1 MFIDSLIRT
10 IGLTHETGDICMG
23 LTHSASSV
31 LPSFLGSLVALV
43 EALAIVLAVGVTRGW
58 RSAITGAIATLV
70 AVRVIKHRTTSSL
83 PASGVLLGILYCA
96 GVKANAQQLNAPE
109 SVIRKSEARGVSGTI
124 EDPPITAPRAQE
136 EAAPPDD
143 PSASLQQQSGET
155 NSSEPSITHA
165 KPNTENPLNEGRQ
178 TKRILYIMP
187 NFRAVSTDQRL
198 PPQTGKEKFKTAAL
212 DSVDYSSLIF
222 VAIQA
227 GVADA
232 RNSTPEFRQGAAGY
246 ARYYWHTYA
255 DYADENLWVEFIF
268 PAALRQDSRYYTLGR
283 GGFPKRLAYSFSRL
297 AITRTDSGHEAF
309 NASEIF
315 GAGAAAGISSL
326 YYPSQERT
334 FTKTYQLWLTN
345 ILIDGAS
352 SIFKEFW
359 PDINN
364 KFVHQED

>member
-1 MFIDSLIRT
+1 
-10 IGLTHETGDICMG
+10 
-23 LTHSASSV
+23 V
-31 LPSFLGSLVALV
+31 
-43 EALAIVLAVGVTRGW
+43 
-58 RSAITGAIATLV
+58 
-70 AVRVIKHRTTSSL
+70 
-83 PASGVLLGILYCA
+83 
-96 GVKANAQQLNAPE
+96 
-109 SVIRKSEARGVSGTI
+109 
-124 EDPPITAPRAQE
+124 
-136 EAAPPDD
+136 
-143 PSASLQQQSGET
+143 QQQSDQT
-155 NSSEPSITHA
+155 NSSEPSSTHA
-165 KPNTENPLNEGRQ
+165 KPNAETPPNEGRQ

-198 PPQTGKEKFKTAAL
+198 PPQTVEEKFKTATL

-227 GVADA
+227 GIAEA

-268 PAALRQDSRYYTLGR
+268 PATLHQDSRYYTLGR

-297 AITRTDSGHEAF
+297 AITRTDSGHETF

-364 KFVHQED
+364 KFIHQED